1 MLIDYSVLDRHWSS
15 QLIPRLQRRDGAPLQ
30 LFVAGDVDGLCALRL
45 LEHVLAFD
53 HVAWEATPVLSYD
66 DLTSSL
72 LSSFAFTRLT
82 HSASHPASYLLVQC
96 GANVDL
102 TQLLQLDQPHHDHVL
117 LYVLDSHRPLHF
129 NNLHHTTQHI
139 QLIAPSDDLS
149 SLPPIEDEP
158 SDDDDEDDDS
168 TPAAARRR
176 ARESVQARNR
186 ALFREY
192 YAVSYYS
199 TPVSVMTYDLCV
211 RLNRESALAL
221 WWAITGLTDALVH
234 QRVGEGQYDGWVNQL
249 NESRERT
256 NVHNTQQDAYEHPL
270 FPSTNPQAPPQ
281 RSPSSASASASP
293 ALAPQA
299 PSSSVPSIDMPKRT
313 AIGHITFHPY
323 ELRLLHL
330 RHLPLY
336 DSMQHSPYLSSH
348 LRRWNDRGVGH
359 IRTLLVE
366 LGIPLEKAR
375 QQWMEEEM
383 LWRLKEGMEALIDK
397 HPRLKHMRMASFT
410 RQCTPTLTLSA
421 VDTVHIAAALLEQD
435 RSSSTPSVSSHY
447 TAAGPPSKRI
457 RTDADSSSAPT
468 STSRSLTSSSSS
480 SSTCPEF
487 WDAYRAVGCGELPV
501 LMRGLHL
508 SIHLMTLVNT
518 TGLEL
523 MKKRLIRSQGP
534 IRYAIL
540 SDGPSLSTLA
550 HPLLLLRLAM
560 FLYDCTRQMQ
570 EKRAQGGSRAVVLK
584 PMVVACLAPGRG
596 VYVVVG
602 VQSTME
608 GGVGEVERSR
618 MASAFRSSAMGVGI
632 LDEVRHDSFDGTSME
647 VPHSKMH
654 RFIEYMHTVLT
665 HI

>member
-1 MLIDYSVLDRHWSS
+1 MLIDYSVLDRHWSAS
-15 QLIPRLQRRDGAPLQ
+15 LIPRLQRRDGTPLQ

-66 DLTSSL
+66 DLTTSL
-72 LSSFAFTRLT
+72 LSSFAFTRSS

-102 TQLLQLDQPHHDHVL
+102 TQLLRLDEPLHDHVL

-129 NNLHHTTQHI
+129 NNVHSDTTRI
-139 QLIAPSDDLS
+139 QCIAPADDLRT
-149 SLPPIEDEP
+149 LPPLEDEP
-158 SDDDDEDDDS
+158 DDDEDDDEDDDS
-168 TPAAARRR
+168 APAVARRR
-176 ARESVQARNR
+176 LREAVQVRNR
-186 ALFREY
+186 AAFREY
-192 YAVSYYS
+192 YAQSFYS

-221 WWAITGLTDALVH
+221 WWAIVGLTDAFVH
-234 QRVGEGQYDGWVNQL
+234 ERVGGGPYDGWVNQL
-249 NESRERT
+249 NDSLART
-256 NVHNTQQDAYEHPL
+256 NVTNEDVTAYDHPL
-270 FPSTNPQAPPQ
+270 FPSSNPPAPPE
-281 RSPSSASASASP
+281 RSASSASVGGSP
-293 ALAPQA
+293 ALASPTSSA
-299 PSSSVPSIDMPKRT
+299 SSIPMPSRT
-313 AIGHITFHPY
+313 AIGHITFTRH

-383 LWRLKEGMEALIDK
+383 LWRLREGMEALIDK
-397 HPRLKHMRMASFT
+397 HPRLKDMRMASFY

-421 VDTVHIAAALLEQD
+421 VDTVHIAAALLEQE
-435 RSSSTPSVSSHY
+435 RIPAAAASASAHSTS
-447 TAAGPPSKRI
+447 AGPPSKRI
-457 RTDADSSSAPT
+457 RPDPDAASSLRT
-468 STSRSLTSSSSS
+468 SDSS

-487 WDAYRAVGCGELPV
+487 WEAYRAVGCRELPV
-501 LMRGLHL
+501 LMRGLHA
-508 SIHLMTLVNT
+508 SIHLMTLSNQM
-518 TGLEL
+518 GLEL

-550 HPLLLLRLAM
+550 HPLLLRRLAM
-560 FLYDCTRQMQ
+560 FLYDCTRQAQ
-570 EKRAQGGSRAVVLK
+570 EKRAQGGVKAVVLK

-618 MASAFRSSAMGVGI
+618 MSSAFRSSAMGVGI

-647 VPHSKMH
+647 VPQSKMH
-654 RFIEYMHTVLT
+654 RFIEYLHTVLT